1 MNRDGVTRAV
11 LNPRSYYADILATH
25 LPKISRETMWHDQH
39 DPAALLAHC
48 VSCEDQHCLRIS
60 LAEHG
65 LVAFV
70 KDGAILPRASGASD
84 VPLPADSAVPFESP
98 KSLRVTLPL
107 KNGGVVCGMGMKT
120 GVSLIVGGGFHGK
133 STLLDALKVRST
145 RPHVWRMCGVH
156 LCLAVD
162 VCRAACVRSRRA
174 LRLMHPDCD
183 LTVDAGWG
191 VRSCA
196 G

>member
-1 MNRDGVTRAV
+1 VTRAV

-145 RPHVWRMCGVH
+145 RHGVASMCGVH
-156 LCLAVD
+156 VCLAVD
-162 VCRAACVRSRRA
+162 VCRVACVRSRRA
-174 LRLMHPDCD
+174 LRLMNPDCD